1 MNGDLWTYPES
12 VGRLDVTGFDVE
24 ALDGDIG
31 TVDETRLEAEVAYL
45 VVDTGRWIFGKKVF
59 IPAGLVE
66 RVDRD
71 DETVHLTRAR
81 DEIEAAPEYDAGRSG
96 DPAYREQISAYY
108 AAGTEEKDEE
118 AQDPADSEHA
128 NRG

>member
-12 VGRLDVTGFDVE
+12 VGRLDVTGFDVD

-31 TVDETRLEAEVAYL
+31 TVDETRL
-45 VVDTGRWIFGKKVF
+45 WIFGKKVF

-81 DEIEAAPEYDAGRSG
+81 DEIEAAPEYDADRSG
-96 DPAYREQISAYY
+96 DPAYREQIGAYY
-108 AAGTEEKDEE
+108 AAGSRTEDKDEE
-118 AQDPADSEHA
+118 AHDPADSEQA
-128 NRG
+128 SRG